1 MSSSLTGPTILSK
14 MTSRLVRSFCYTN
27 SMRWAKLTEKIHIS
41 WLIAAFCFGLVIGVV
56 AVYNLPSGDFS
67 SIFWPLIGLTIF
79 VVVAVK
85 RWRVMIVLAILAGG
99 AIGLCRGDIGRTGM
113 EKYQQL
119 FGKNLTIQGSVSED
133 PDVDKKQ
140 QTVLRVGNA
149 KLINGDQAVSLPGQI
164 WVTTGATDVVKRSD
178 IVTVQGKISQGF
190 GAFQASLYRAKLK
203 KVERPVPGDVAV
215 GVRDWFAGRVRQNIP
230 EPESALGLGFL
241 LGLRRALPQDLNDDL
256 KIAGLT
262 HVIVASGYNLT
273 ILVRLSRRL
282 FAKSSKYLALIS
294 SVAMTFG
301 FMSLTG
307 MSPSMSRAGLVT
319 ILSLLTWY
327 YGRKVHPF
335 VLLPLA
341 AAITL
346 IINPQFGWNDLGWQ
360 LSFLSFI
367 GVIVLAPLLQK
378 FFFGNKPPG
387 TLRQIIG
394 ETLSAQIMTLP
405 VLIAAFGAVSNV
417 SLIANVLILPFVP
430 LAMLLVF
437 VSGILVSVPLIGWV
451 VAIPTTWL
459 LSYMIM
465 VAKWVADLP
474 WAQTEIS
481 FNVIQV
487 VLSYAVI
494 IVAIWL
500 MARAT
505 KFNFREANIVE

>member
-1 MSSSLTGPTILSK
+1 MKI
-14 MTSRLVRSFCYTN
+14 
-27 SMRWAKLTEKIHIS
+27 AKLTEKIHIS
-41 WLIAAFCFGLVIGVV
+41 WLVATFCLGLVIGVV
-56 AVYNLPSGDFS
+56 AIYNLPNGKFS
-67 SIFWPLIGLTIF
+67 SITWLMIGLVIFGVTII
-79 VVVAVK
+79 K
-85 RWRVMIVLAILAGG
+85 RWRLMIILAIISGG
-99 AIGLCRGDIGRTGM
+99 MIGLWRGDISRAGM

-119 FGKNLTIQGSVSED
+119 IGRNLIIQGNVSED
-133 PDVDKKQ
+133 PDVDKKA
-140 QTVLRVGNA
+140 QTVLRLNDV
-149 KLINGDQAVSLPGQI
+149 KLLNSNEAISLPGQI
-164 WVTTGATDVVKRSD
+164 WVTTASTDAVKRSD
-178 IVTVQGKISQGF
+178 IVTVQGKVSQGF
-190 GAFQASLYRAKLK
+190 GAFQASLYRAKII

-215 GVRDWFAGRVRQNIP
+215 GVRDWFAGKVRQHIP

-241 LGLRRALPQDLNDDL
+241 LGLRRSLPQDLSDSL

-282 FAKSSKYLALIS
+282 FAKSSKYLSLIS
-294 SVAMTFG
+294 SIMMTMI

-307 MSPSMSRAGLVT
+307 LSPSMLRAGLVT
-319 ILSLLTWY
+319 ILSLITWY
-327 YGRKVHPF
+327 YGRKIHPF

-387 TLRQIIG
+387 TLRQIVG

-417 SLIANVLILPFVP
+417 ALIANVMILPFVP

-437 VSGILVSVPLIGWV
+437 VSGVLSTIPLIGGLI
-451 VAIPTTWL
+451 AILATYLLKYMTITAGWL
-459 LSYMIM
+459 ANLS
-465 VAKWVADLP
+465 

-481 FNVIQV
+481 FGIWQIVLAYLVIT
-487 VLSYAVI
+487 I
-494 IVAIWL
+494 AIWL
-500 MARAT
+500 MTRVT
-505 KFNFREANIVE
+505 KFNFREVNIVE

>member
-1 MSSSLTGPTILSK
+1 MTI
-14 MTSRLVRSFCYTN
+14 
-27 SMRWAKLTEKIHIS
+27 AKLTEKIHIS
-41 WLIAAFCFGLVIGVV
+41 WLVATFCLGLVIGVV
-56 AVYNLPSGDFS
+56 AVYNLPNGRFS
-67 SIFWPLIGLTIF
+67 SIAWLMIGLVIFGVTII
-79 VVVAVK
+79 K
-85 RWRVMIVLAILAGG
+85 RWRLMIILAIISGG
-99 AIGLCRGDIGRTGM
+99 MVGLWRGDISRAGM

-119 FGKNLTIQGSVSED
+119 IGRNLTIQGNVSED
-133 PDVDKKQ
+133 PDVDKKA
-140 QTVLRVGNA
+140 QTVLRLNDV
-149 KLINGDQAVSLPGQI
+149 KLLNSNEVISLPGQI
-164 WVTTGATDVVKRSD
+164 WVTTASTDAIKRSD
-178 IVTVQGKISQGF
+178 IVTVRGKISQGF
-190 GAFQASLYRAKLK
+190 GAFQASLYRAKII

-215 GVRDWFAGRVRQNIP
+215 GVRDWFAGKVRQHIP

-241 LGLRRALPQDLNDDL
+241 LGLRRSLPQDLSDSL

-282 FAKSSKYLALIS
+282 FAKSSKYLSLIS
-294 SVAMTFG
+294 SIMMTMI

-307 MSPSMSRAGLVT
+307 LSPSMLRAGLVT
-319 ILSLLTWY
+319 ILSLITWY
-327 YGRKVHPF
+327 YGRKIHPF

-387 TLRQIIG
+387 TLRQIVG

-417 SLIANVLILPFVP
+417 ALIANVMILPFVP

-437 VSGILVSVPLIGWV
+437 VSGILSTIPLIGWLI
-451 VAIPTTWL
+451 AILATYLLKYMTITAGWL
-459 LSYMIM
+459 ANLS
-465 VAKWVADLP
+465 

-481 FNVIQV
+481 FGIWQIVLMYLVIT
-487 VLSYAVI
+487 I
-494 IVAIWL
+494 AIWL
-500 MARAT
+500 MTRAT
-505 KFNFREANIVE
+505 KFNFREVNIVE

>member
-1 MSSSLTGPTILSK
+1 MKI
-14 MTSRLVRSFCYTN
+14 
-27 SMRWAKLTEKIHIS
+27 AKLTEKIHIS
-41 WLIAAFCFGLVIGVV
+41 WLVATFCLGLVIGVV
-56 AVYNLPSGDFS
+56 AVYNLPNGNFA
-67 SIFWPLIGLTIF
+67 SIAWLMIGLVIFGVTII
-79 VVVAVK
+79 K
-85 RWRVMIVLAILAGG
+85 RWRLMIILAIISGG
-99 AIGLCRGDIGRTGM
+99 MVGLWRGDISRAGM

-119 FGKNLTIQGSVSED
+119 IGRNLTIRGNVSED
-133 PDVDKKQ
+133 PDVDKKA
-140 QTVLRVGNA
+140 QTVLRLNDV
-149 KLINGDQAVSLPGQI
+149 KLLNSNEVISLPGQI
-164 WVTTGATDVVKRSD
+164 WVTTASTDAVKRSD

-190 GAFQASLYRAKLK
+190 GAFQASLYRTKII

-215 GVRDWFAGRVRQNIP
+215 GVRDWFAGKVRQHIP

-241 LGLRRALPQDLNDDL
+241 LGLRRSLPQDLSDSL

-282 FAKSSKYLALIS
+282 FAKSSKYLSLIS
-294 SVAMTFG
+294 SIMMTMI

-307 MSPSMSRAGLVT
+307 LSPSMLRAGLVT
-319 ILSLLTWY
+319 ILSLMTWY
-327 YGRKVHPF
+327 YGRKIHPF

-387 TLRQIIG
+387 TLRQIFG

-417 SLIANVLILPFVP
+417 ALIANVMILPFVP

-437 VSGILVSVPLIGWV
+437 VSGILSTIPLIGWLI
-451 VAIPTTWL
+451 AILATYL
-459 LSYMIM
+459 LKYMTI
-465 VAKWVADLP
+465 AAGRLANLP

-481 FNVIQV
+481 FGVWQI
-487 VLSYAVI
+487 VLAYTVI
-494 IVAIWL
+494 IIAIWL

-505 KFNFREANIVE
+505 KFNFREVNIVE

>member
-1 MSSSLTGPTILSK
+1 MKI
-14 MTSRLVRSFCYTN
+14 
-27 SMRWAKLTEKIHIS
+27 AKLTEKIHIS
-41 WLIAAFCFGLVIGVV
+41 WLVATFCLGLVIGVA
-56 AVYNLPSGDFS
+56 AVYNLPNDRFASTA
-67 SIFWPLIGLTIF
+67 WLMIGLVIFGVTII
-79 VVVAVK
+79 K
-85 RWRVMIVLAILAGG
+85 RWRLMIILAIIAGG
-99 AIGLCRGDIGRTGM
+99 MVGLWCGDTSRAGM

-119 FGKNLTIQGSVSED
+119 ISRNLTIQGNVSED
-133 PDVDKKQ
+133 PDVDKKA
-140 QTVLRVGNA
+140 QTVLRLNDV
-149 KLINGDQAVSLPGQI
+149 KLLNSNEVISLPGQI
-164 WVTTGATDVVKRSD
+164 WVTTASTDAVKRSD
-178 IVTVQGKISQGF
+178 IVTVQGKSSQGF
-190 GAFQASLYRAKLK
+190 GAFQASLYRAKII

-215 GVRDWFAGRVRQNIP
+215 GVRDWFAGKVRQHIP

-241 LGLRRALPQDLNDDL
+241 LGLRRSLPQDLSDSL

-282 FAKSSKYLALIS
+282 FAKSSKYLSLIS
-294 SVAMTFG
+294 SIMMTMV

-307 MSPSMSRAGLVT
+307 LSPSMLRAGLVT
-319 ILSLLTWY
+319 ILSLITWY
-327 YGRKVHPF
+327 YGRKIHPF

-387 TLRQIIG
+387 TLRQIVG

-405 VLIAAFGAVSNV
+405 VLIVAFGAVSNV
-417 SLIANVLILPFVP
+417 ALIANVMILPFVP

-437 VSGILVSVPLIGWV
+437 VSGILSTIPLIGWLI
-451 VAIPTTWL
+451 AILATYL
-459 LSYMIM
+459 LKYMII
-465 VAKWVADLP
+465 VAGWLANLP

-481 FNVIQV
+481 FGIWQI
-487 VLSYAVI
+487 VLAYIVI
-494 IVAIWL
+494 IIAIWL
-500 MARAT
+500 MSRTT
-505 KFNFREANIVE
+505 KFNFREVNIVE